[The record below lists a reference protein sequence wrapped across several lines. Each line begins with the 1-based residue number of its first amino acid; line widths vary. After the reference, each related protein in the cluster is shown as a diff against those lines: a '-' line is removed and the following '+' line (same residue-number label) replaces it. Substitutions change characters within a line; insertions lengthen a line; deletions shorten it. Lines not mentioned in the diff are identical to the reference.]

1 MNYIINLAVQS
12 KKVVNVINQL
22 KKKSIK
28 KAIFKRI
35 FYMTCDAFLW
45 QGYQDK
51 VDDPE
56 MRHLVPDAVRSKK
69 DILFGNLK
77 DIYRFHKE

>member
-35 FYMTCDAFLW
+35 FYMTCDAFL
-45 QGYQDK
+45 
-51 VDDPE
+51 
-56 MRHLVPDAVRSKK
+56 
-69 DILFGNLK
+69 
-77 DIYRFHKE
+77 

>member
-1 MNYIINLAVQS
+1 MQF
-12 KKVVNVINQL
+12 KVKFKMVNVKYQL
-22 KKKSIK
+22 EQSIK
-28 KAIFKRI
+28 KAISKRT
-35 FYMTCDAFLW
+35 FYMTCDVFLW

-51 VDDPE
+51 VDEPE

-77 DIYRFHKE
+77 DIYRFHKELVF

>member
-1 MNYIINLAVQS
+1 MQF
-12 KKVVNVINQL
+12 KVKFKMVNVKYQL
-22 KKKSIK
+22 EQSIK
-28 KAIFKRI
+28 KAIFKRT
-35 FYMTCDAFLW
+35 FYMTCDVFLW

-51 VDDPE
+51 VDEPE

-77 DIYRFHKE
+77 DIYRFHKELVF